1 MDKIEAPTDG
11 QNVMNQADAAIF
23 DMDGVLVDTY
33 QAHYRSWLELAS
45 GEGLDF
51 SEEDFA
57 QTFGWT
63 SREVIA
69 KLWAGRCLSEAQI
82 AAMDSRKEAAFR
94 RAIQAEVPLMPGAI
108 PLLQSLRREGFRLAV
123 GSSAPPENVN
133 LVLDWMNLRDL
144 FHAVVTGADVARGK
158 PDPQVFQLA
167 AQRLGAPPAGCVVIE
182 DAPAGLAA
190 AAAAGM
196 AGVGLVSTGRSRDVL
211 AKADLLVDSLAEL
224 SPEVLRGVIARR
236 SVRPPAS

>member
-1 MDKIEAPTDG
+1 MR
-11 QNVMNQADAAIF
+11 NVMSQDYAAIF

-33 QAHYRSWLELAS
+33 QAHYRSWLELAR

-51 SEEDFA
+51 SEEDFS

-69 KLWAGRCLSEAQI
+69 RLWGGRRFSQSRI
-82 AAMDSRKEAAFR
+82 AAMDTEKEAAFR
-94 RAIQAEVPLMPGAI
+94 RVIQEEVPLMPGAVA
-108 PLLQSLRREGFRLAV
+108 LLESLRREGFRLAV
-123 GSSAPPENVN
+123 GSSAPPENVE
-133 LVLDWMNLRDL
+133 LVLDWRDL
-144 FHAVVTGADVARGK
+144 RALFDAVITGADVARGK

-167 AQRLGAPPAGCVVIE
+167 AQRLGVAPAGCVVIE

-196 AGVGLVSTGRSRDVL
+196 ARVGLISTGRTREAL
-211 AKADLLVDSLAEL
+211 ADADLVVASLGEL
-224 SPEVLRGVIARR
+224 SPEVLRGLIARR
-236 SVRPPAS
+236 NARCEDHGWPR

>member
-1 MDKIEAPTDG
+1 
-11 QNVMNQADAAIF
+11 MNQADAAIF

-33 QAHYRSWLELAS
+33 QAHYRSWLEMARR
-45 GEGLDF
+45 EGLDF

-69 KLWAGRCLSEAQI
+69 KLWAGRCFSEAKI
-82 AAMDSRKEAAFR
+82 AAMDAQKEAAFR
-94 RAIQAEVPLMPGAI
+94 RVIQEDVPLMPGAAR
-108 PLLQSLRREGFRLAV
+108 LLQSLRREGFRLAV
-123 GSSAPPENVN
+123 GSSAPPENVD
-133 LVLDWMNLRDL
+133 LVLDWRNLRDL
-144 FHAVVTGADVARGK
+144 FHAVVTGADVTRGK

-167 AQRLGAPPAGCVVIE
+167 AQRLGVPPGGCVVIE

-196 AGVGLVSTGRSRDVL
+196 ASVGLISTGRTRDAL
-211 AKADLLVDSLAEL
+211 ANADLLVASLTEL
-224 SPEVLRGVIARR
+224 SPEVLRAVIARR
-236 SVRPPAS
+236 TVRRPAP

>member
-1 MDKIEAPTDG
+1 
-11 QNVMNQADAAIF
+11 MNQIEAAIF

-33 QAHYRSWLELAS
+33 QAHYRSWLELARA
-45 GEGLDF
+45 EGLDF

-69 KLWAGRCLSEAQI
+69 KLWAGNFISAARV
-82 AAMDSRKEAAFR
+82 AAMDAEKEAAFR
-94 RAIQAEVPLMPGAI
+94 RAIEKDVPLMPGAI
-108 PLLQSLRREGFRLAV
+108 ALLQSLRHEGFRLAV

-133 LVLDWMNLRDL
+133 LVLVWRNLRDM
-144 FHAVVTGADVARGK
+144 FRAVVTGADVTRGK
-158 PDPQVFQLA
+158 PDPQVFQIA
-167 AQRLGAPPAGCVVIE
+167 AQRLGVPPGRCVVIE

-196 AGVGLVSTGRSRDVL
+196 AGVGLVSTGRTRDAL
-211 AKADLLVDSLAEL
+211 ANADLIVASL
-224 SPEVLRGVIARR
+224 GDF
-236 SVRPPAS
+236 PPRCCAA